1 MKRTDRIYGK
11 AFAQEKGHLS
21 LNTET
26 RSLKLDR
33 QKASVKRQP
42 KPTFDTSAA
51 LRFLKDQ

>member
-1 MKRTDRIYGK
+1 MKRTDRVYAK
-11 AFAQEKGHLS
+11 TFAQEKGHSS
-21 LNTET
+21 LVTET

-33 QKASVKRQP
+33 QKASVKRQL